1 MNAQML
7 VSAVADDPFPVFP
20 WPVLVRNPRGVL
32 CIDVYRAVHKNFQAY
47 LTKDEVSKFSAF
59 KLRMVEEACSQRRES
74 RLMGREWNDDEDGLR
89 RVDYLVDRVM
99 FRGLEPS
106 KIGGGSWVLH
116 LGPPGPEEKFDG
128 PYMPPPLES
137 CPTPF

>member
-1 MNAQML
+1 ML
-7 VSAVADDPFPVFP
+7 ISAVADDPFPVFP

-32 CIDVYRAVHKNFQAY
+32 CIDVFRAVHKNFQAY
-47 LTKDEVSKFSAF
+47 LTKNEVSKFSAF
-59 KLRMVEEACSQRRES
+59 KLKMVEEACNQRREG

-99 FRGLEPS
+99 FRGLEQS
-106 KIGGGSWVLH
+106 KLGGGSWVLH
-116 LGPPGPEEKFDG
+116 LGPPGPEEQFDA
-128 PYMPPPLES
+128 PYIPPPLER